1 MLTTNEY
8 ISNQAPW
15 WSQLKEFKE
24 NIRVQHIMRQFTY
37 IIFIIYV
44 YVREK
49 VCHPLE
55 SHNSDASIYFI
66 KKEYPP
72 ICNYFSPRFTFK
84 HIITSFVFTVLQECL
99 VHFSADVIQQILF
112 FDSLYNLQYSV
123 TLRNTMTQSR
133 AVNRKKRSFIED
145 WKFNICPGY
154 PPKIVT
160 LEQQEACAILS

>member
-8 ISNQAPW
+8 ISNHAPW

-99 VHFSADVIQQILF
+99 VHFGAVQTWYNKFYSSSLCTICSAVWH
-112 FDSLYNLQYSV
+112 YV
-123 TLRNTMTQSR
+123 TRGHKKVLLTENGAVLLR
-133 AVNRKKRSFIED
+133 
-145 WKFNICPGY
+145 C
-154 PPKIVT
+154 
-160 LEQQEACAILS
+160 

>member
-1 MLTTNEY
+1 MNEY
-8 ISNQAPW
+8 EYRILLFGPNYSN
-15 WSQLKEFKE
+15 SRIVRI
-24 NIRVQHIMRQFTY
+24 IRSNTD
-37 IIFIIYV
+37 V

-112 FDSLYNLQYSV
+112 FESLYNL
-123 TLRNTMTQSR
+123 
-133 AVNRKKRSFIED
+133 
-145 WKFNICPGY
+145 
-154 PPKIVT
+154 
-160 LEQQEACAILS
+160 